1 MLSIINSISLNGL
14 DGYLVEVQVD
24 VSNGLPYWEIVGLP
38 DISVKESKERVRTA
52 IKNSNF
58 ELQSKKI
65 IINLAP
71 VDTKKEGPLFDLP
84 IAVAILINLGYI
96 EPNNYNNYAFIGALS
111 LDGRLQAVNGVLPMC
126 IEAKKLGIKK
136 FILPYENAKEASIVN
151 GVEVIGIKNLEEL
164 VEYLN
169 KQKEIKNKGINIE
182 KILENNNTYD
192 VDFLDVKG
200 QANVKRAL
208 EIAASGSHNCIMIG
222 SPRFW

>member
-151 GVEVIGIKNLEEL
+151 GVEVIGIKNLEE
-164 VEYLN
+164 YLN